1 MRNSC
6 LMIENA
12 ELLES
17 RNTQYLAV
25 HDLSASLF
33 ELMSNLNESQI
44 DTSDSNLISQNEI
57 SIYDEANVLMN
68 IFSSMNNIVTQNKKL
83 KGKYK
88 KSLSIL
94 KNLN

>member
-25 HDLSASLF
+25 HDLSALLF